1 MSRLLFIHFIRSVG
15 TRIGLLFLLAIGL
28 ISLLVGNQFAQRQQQ
43 AVADVVEFQQTDF
56 PRQAALHHDDLGL
69 LLYYLKFSVINQ
81 ARPLTALA
89 IGQRDVN
96 PSVQSVT
103 IRALEGQKYDAD
115 PTNPANLLLG
125 NVDFSFVLIYL
136 FPLLIIAFTYAL
148 ISGEREAG
156 TWALV
161 AVQSRQ
167 LLGFV
172 GRLFLIRLAV
182 LLAVLLLLSGLAV
195 VLLGIPLDGSFWLFL
210 GTSVGYI
217 LFWFSVC
224 FWVASLQRRS
234 STNAILLLGVW
245 LALLVVLP
253 AGINTY
259 LTARYPVPEAQATT
273 LAQRKGYH
281 EKWDID
287 KTATLE
293 KFYAH
298 YPQFRR
304 VPVTP
309 MPFDWRWYYAMQ
321 QLGDD
326 ESAGQAGELRQKLQ
340 QREGASRT
348 IALFVPTLHTQL
360 QLGELACSGLG
371 NQLRFLDYI
380 TRFHEKLRLL
390 FYPKIFTNT
399 SASAYN
405 WSAFQ
410 VDTFVDAEAVSPVW
424 VLAPLLLF
432 SALFAGLGLLRFRQ
446 TIYHL

>member
-1 MSRLLFIHFIRSVG
+1 MSRLLFIHFIRSAG
-15 TRIGLLFLLAIGL
+15 TRIGLLFLLVIGL
-28 ISLLVGNQFAQRQQQ
+28 ISLLVGNQFAQRQRQ
-43 AVADVVEFQQTDF
+43 AVADVVAFQQTDF
-56 PRQAALHHDDLGL
+56 PRQAALHHNDLGL
-69 LLYYLKFSVINQ
+69 LLYYLKFSVVNQ

-115 PTNPANLLLG
+115 LTNPANLLLG

-148 ISGEREAG
+148 ISGEKEAG

-161 AVQSRQ
+161 AVQSRH

-182 LLAVLLLLSGLAV
+182 LLAVLLLISGLAV
-195 VLLGIPLDGSFWLFL
+195 VLLGIPLDGPFWLFL
-210 GTSVGYI
+210 GTSVGYM

-234 STNAILLLGVW
+234 STNAMLLLGIW
-245 LALLVVLP
+245 LLLLVVLP

-281 EKWDID
+281 EKWDMD
-287 KTATLE
+287 KTATVE

-298 YPQFRR
+298 YPQFRQ
-304 VPVTP
+304 VPVTA

-326 ESAGQAGELRQKLQ
+326 ESAGQAGELSQKL
-340 QREGASRT
+340 REREQASRT

-360 QLGELACSGLG
+360 QLGELARSGLG
-371 NQLRFLDYI
+371 NQLRFLDYM
-380 TRFHEKLRLL
+380 TRFHEKLRLY
-390 FYPKIFTNT
+390 FYPKIFTNVP
-399 SASAYN
+399 ASTEK
-405 WSAFQ
+405 WTHFQ
-410 VDTFVDAEAVSPVW
+410 VDTFVDAEAVSPVL

-432 SALFAGLGLLRFRQ
+432 SALFGGLGLLRFRQ